1 MERSTMRSRVVGLV
15 AAAAL
20 LVSVGIANA
29 ADHAA
34 ANAKGPVTLAD
45 SQLDKVTAGGA
56 LDGLTAAANLAAAVN
71 ANVAANVAV
80 TASLL
85 NLNAAAT
92 AFAGAALT
100 P

>member
-1 MERSTMRSRVVGLV
+1 
-15 AAAAL
+15 
-20 LVSVGIANA
+20 
-29 ADHAA
+29 
-34 ANAKGPVTLAD
+34 
-45 SQLDKVTAGGA
+45 
-56 LDGLTAAANLAAAVN
+56 LAAAVN

-85 NLNAAAT
+85 NLDAAAT